1 VRVAEVSK
9 ISSKTKSGAT
19 ILVAVIP
26 QEMAPGL
33 ECHHAA
39 SDIAVQHGC
48 SHWRVVNPRGQVVAL
63 GKAHSTARYGSFGP
77 GER

>member
-1 VRVAEVSK
+1 MAEVTK
-9 ISSKTKSGAT
+9 ITSKTKSGAT

-39 SDIAVQHGC
+39 SDIAAQHGC
-48 SHWRVVNPRGQVVAL
+48 THFRVVTPQGQLVAV

-77 GER
+77 DER